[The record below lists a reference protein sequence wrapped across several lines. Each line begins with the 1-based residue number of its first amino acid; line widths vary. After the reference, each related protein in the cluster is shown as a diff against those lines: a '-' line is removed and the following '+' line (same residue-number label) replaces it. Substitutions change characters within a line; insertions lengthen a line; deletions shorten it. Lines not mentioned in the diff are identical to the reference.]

1 MDKKTRS
8 PLVAGLILILLG
20 VFFLIIRLVPDL
32 LDTLSWPFIVIG
44 VVGSIDAAGA
54 AGPADEAQQRG
65 AQLRRPMARLVQ
77 ETFHA
82 RQPADLVFVIRVAGD
97 GAQRDTRQFGRGP
110 YALGQRHAALGGSP
124 AALRPDQAPDFVRLR

>member
-44 VVGSIDAAGA
+44 VVGDFTNRHMSAAVAPVILTTGW
-54 AGPADEAQQRG
+54 RG
-65 AQLRRPMARLVQ
+65 QN
-77 ETFHA
+77 
-82 RQPADLVFVIRVAGD
+82 
-97 GAQRDTRQFGRGP
+97 RD
-110 YALGQRHAALGGSP
+110 YLL
-124 AALRPDQAPDFVRLR
+124 